1 MPTSITVVDSFS
13 DKPFA
18 GNPAAVCFLS
28 APADERW
35 MSQVATE
42 MNLAETAFL
51 VPQGTEWGL
60 RWFTPNV
67 EVDLCGHATL
77 ASAHAL
83 WETGRLAPTAQA
95 RFHTKSGLLTA
106 DRRGAWIALDFPNEA
121 PAAVP
126 TPPGLDALLGAK
138 VLKAGQNRMD
148 LFAEVTD
155 EATVR
160 GMTPDH
166 DGISKLP
173 VRGVVVT
180 ARADASRSYDFVSRW
195 FGRQSGIDE
204 DPVTGSAH
212 CGLGPWWRERIG
224 RDTMVG
230 YQASARG
237 GIVRVTVKGPRCEL
251 EGQAVTVWKGELL

>member
-1 MPTSITVVDSFS
+1 MPTPITVVDSFTN
-13 DKPFA
+13 KPFA

-28 APADERW
+28 APAEGKW
-35 MSQVATE
+35 MAAVAAE

-51 VPQGTEWGL
+51 VPQGTDWGL

-83 WETGRLAPTAQA
+83 WESGRLAPGTPA

-106 DRRGAWIALDFPNEA
+106 DQRGAWISLDFPNEA
-121 PAAVP
+121 PSPVP
-126 TPPGLDALLGAK
+126 TPPGLDALLGATI
-138 VLKAGQNRMD
+138 LKAGQNRMD
-148 LFAEVTD
+148 LFAEVAD

-173 VRGVVVT
+173 VRGLVVT
-180 ARADASRSYDFVSRW
+180 ARAEAGKPYDFVSRW

-224 RDTMVG
+224 RDTMIG
-230 YQASARG
+230 YQASSRG
-237 GIVRVTVKGPRCEL
+237 GIVRVTVKGQRCEL